1 MRALDLTQEP
11 TDDRLRGA
19 SVLDGDRRARLDA
32 PNGGEKGFGG
42 PADPEVSMRLD
53 APKIGAASG
62 FNPHVVTRGVTRGVV
77 GASDWE
83 SGGVI
88 EAHFDW
94 YAVTIDDRLE
104 RVLDRLSVGLCATVR
119 RSRPRNGYLEAFQLV
134 DADRTVATVYA
145 GGPNG
150 APHAVATGLASEK
163 FAAVVRR
170 NWPNAQ
176 RVSRVDSRIDFG
188 GAESDSHT
196 WDVLYATVVAFARER
211 GLATS
216 VHGDFLGSGEAG
228 RTLYVGSPKSE
239 VHLRLYEKSKEVRAH
254 SRNRSG
260 CVVSDWVRVEVEVRP
275 KKRTARQSAG
285 SASALDVW
293 GYSGWTKDL
302 LALLTG
308 LDVPRTQI
316 TQWGQSRDERA
327 VANLARQ
334 YGPAMRRI
342 AESEGWDSLLAR
354 IESAVFAEEPPTTA
368 NGHRHADGR
377 VLPQAARLAS

>member
-1 MRALDLTQEP
+1 MRSLDLTQEP
-11 TDDRLRGA
+11 ADDRSRGA
-19 SVLDGDRRARLDA
+19 SSLDGDRRARLDA

-42 PADPEVSMRLD
+42 TADPEVSMRRGT
-53 APKIGAASG
+53 PKIGAASG
-62 FNPHVVTRGVTRGVV
+62 FNPHVVTRGVV
-77 GASDWE
+77 GASE
-83 SGGVI
+83 REPGGVI

-94 YAVTIDDRLE
+94 YAVTIDDRPD
-104 RVLDRLSVGLCATVR
+104 RVLALLQVGLCATVR
-119 RSRPRNGYLEAFQLV
+119 RSKARNGYLEAFQLV
-134 DADRTVATVYA
+134 DASRTVATVYA

-188 GAESDSHT
+188 GAESDSRT
-196 WDVLYATVVAFARER
+196 WDILYATVVAFARER
-211 GLATS
+211 GLDTS
-216 VHGDFLGSGEAG
+216 IHGDFLGSGDAG
-228 RTLYVGSPKSE
+228 RTLYVGSPKSD
-239 VHLRLYEKSKEVRAH
+239 VRLRLYEKSKEVRAH

-275 KKRTARQSAG
+275 KKRGARTLAG

-302 LALLTG
+302 VALLTG
-308 LDVPRTQI
+308 IDVPRTQI

-327 VANLARQ
+327 VQNLVRQ

-342 AESEGWDSLLAR
+342 AESEGWDSLIAR
-354 IESAVFAEEPPTTA
+354 IESAVFAEQPPTTEYEQQ
-368 NGHRHADGR
+368 HADGP
-377 VLPQAARLAS
+377 LPPQAPRLAS

>member
-1 MRALDLTQEP
+1 MRGLDLPQAL
-11 TDDRLRGA
+11 TDGHRREASGLDRDGGAGHEVLTRGGIGSDGPARAGA
-19 SVLDGDRRARLDA
+19 SARFDT
-32 PNGGEKGFGG
+32 
-42 PADPEVSMRLD
+42 
-53 APKIGAASG
+53 PKIGADSG
-62 FNPHVVTRGVTRGVV
+62 FNPHVVTRGV
-77 GASDWE
+77 
-83 SGGVI
+83 GGPFSKEHDGTV
-88 EAHFDW
+88 EAHIDW
-94 YAVTIDDRLE
+94 YAVTIDDRPD
-104 RVLDRLSVGLCATVR
+104 RVLALLQVGLCATVS
-119 RSRPRNGYLEAFQLV
+119 RSKARNGYLEAFELV
-134 DADRTVATVYA
+134 DASRTVATVYA

-211 GLATS
+211 GLTTS

-327 VANLARQ
+327 VENLARQ

-368 NGHRHADGR
+368 NGHRHADGP
-377 VLPQAARLAS
+377 VPPQAARLAS